1 MAVTASWKPGGVD
14 CARCSGSLGHVR
26 CHLLLQTL
34 GEAVVEEEE
43 LAVREQAAEQ
53 SVDSVAPQQDLEGKS
68 VVSDDPART
77 L

>member
-1 MAVTASWKPGGVD
+1 M
-14 CARCSGSLGHVR
+14 CRCSGSLGHVR

-53 SVDSVAPQQDLEGKS
+53 SIDAVAPQQDLEGK
-68 VVSDDPART
+68 VSLVTT
-77 L
+77 LRGLFNDQSYL

>member
-1 MAVTASWKPGGVD
+1 M
-14 CARCSGSLGHVR
+14 CRCSGSLGHVS

-53 SVDSVAPQQDLEGKS
+53 GVDTVAPQQDLEGKKEC
-68 VVSDDPART
+68 R
-77 L
+77 